1 MSKDISS
8 GIPSIRAFV
17 EQTKLPGVHGPL
29 YDLFEVEATY
39 QTAIEAAAG
48 PSLFQVVVDN
58 DEVAT
63 RLMEHLSRE
72 KSGRVTFM
80 PLNRIKV
87 KDVAYPE
94 TKDAL
99 PAIKRLRFDP
109 KLEKAFQ
116 QALGTTLICRDLE
129 VAEELSKTHNLNCV
143 TLAGHQ
149 VSKKGAFTGGF
160 VESSKSKLATVTQI
174 KKIRDDL
181 RKAEIS
187 LNEARNES
195 ESTVPFFHF
204 RTVVPAL
211 NSLNSLSVL
220 LLLLLLL
227 LSLLFLELSQQA
239 AQISGEIDKISTNR
253 QDQNNAVDALNLDIK
268 SKNREKET
276 AQQEIDQKK
285 KALAHLESEIHVTTQ
300 KMEAYKGEI
309 GTPLKTGLTAQ
320 ENQEVTALSKD
331 IDTKKQQLSTLNNER
346 AQVSHFPDSL
356 HKKKSFKKKKQ

>member
-1 MSKDISS
+1 M
-8 GIPSIRAFV
+8 
-17 EQTKLPGVHGPL
+17 L
-29 YDLFEVEATY
+29 
-39 QTAIEAAAG
+39 
-48 PSLFQVVVDN
+48 
-58 DEVAT
+58 
-63 RLMEHLSRE
+63 
-72 KSGRVTFM
+72 
-80 PLNRIKV
+80 
-87 KDVAYPE
+87 
-94 TKDAL
+94 
-99 PAIKRLRFDP
+99 
-109 KLEKAFQ
+109 
-116 QALGTTLICRDLE
+116 
-129 VAEELSKTHNLNCV
+129 
-143 TLAGHQ
+143 
-149 VSKKGAFTGGF
+149 
-160 VESSKSKLATVTQI
+160 
-174 KKIRDDL
+174 
-181 RKAEIS
+181 
-187 LNEARNES
+187 
-195 ESTVPFFHF
+195 
-204 RTVVPAL
+204 
-211 NSLNSLSVL
+211 L

-227 LSLLFLELSQQA
+227 LSFLELSQQA